1 MKVFV
6 FIFLPIII
14 SSKNYL
20 IETKDS
26 AETDGDEVKDFFAG
40 TDYDMKHDAPARMMD
55 MIGKNEDPNF
65 KILKF

>member
-6 FIFLPIII
+6 FIFLPIMI

-40 TDYDMKHDAPARMMD
+40 TDYDMKHDAHARIMD
-55 MIGKNEDPNF
+55 QVVSNMHHF
-65 KILKF
+65 

>member
-20 IETKDS
+20 IETKGS
-26 AETDGDEVKDFFAG
+26 AETGGDEVKDFDAG
-40 TDYDMKHDAPARMMD
+40 TDYDMKHDAHARMMD
-55 MIGKNEDPNF
+55 QVVSNMHHF
-65 KILKF
+65 